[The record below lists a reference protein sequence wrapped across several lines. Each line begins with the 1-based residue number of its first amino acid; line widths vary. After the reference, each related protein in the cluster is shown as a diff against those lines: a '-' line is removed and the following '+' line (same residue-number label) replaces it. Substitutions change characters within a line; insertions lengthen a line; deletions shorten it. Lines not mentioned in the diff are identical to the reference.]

1 MIKFFRKIRQ
11 RLLTENK
18 LRKYLFYAMGEIVLV
33 VLGILIALQINNW
46 NEDKKKEKQANI
58 YLSDLKSD
66 LNYDIKTL
74 NERILVNIDRI
85 NQIDSIF
92 YTLATK
98 KDLSKEELLEFD
110 DRHYILTTESYFIP
124 EKSTISQIKASSQ
137 GGLIQNKNLRDM
149 MFRYY
154 SVNDR
159 NEKNGEVSLQLY
171 QHNFFSYNIGGTALI
186 GGEYFEK
193 LLGNSL
199 NRPYTDYSSLSQN
212 SVYIGNLVFKK
223 ENTKTQNT
231 KYEEIRTL
239 AENLLQLIED
249 ELQKGEK

>member
-1 MIKFFRKIRQ
+1 M
-11 RLLTENK
+11 TENK